1 VHIDLYV
8 ILAVALN
15 ESVKLILLVI
25 CSIPLGATSLALRP
39 WTRLVHADSETMLSK
54 VTIDLDGV
62 PAHAW
67 DLDTASKLLAGSCWI
82 EQLGE
87 ATRTKDD
94 MSTFRLM
101 AWTTNGP
108 AQDRHKPARVKKA
121 TQQEAGKPVLPKR
134 SERLANHPLA
144 NVASSKRAEVVLSGI
159 ASSLASHG
167 GRQTSR
173 RRTPS
178 SPAWPR
184 LGAALSVLRSLL
196 RSPQVEFV
204 PGYALVVLMQR
215 FDAVHASAPV
225 NTDALKS

>member
-101 AWTTNGP
+101 ALDGPPGFVVPLARRPDATGDGGLATT
-108 AQDRHKPARVKKA
+108 
-121 TQQEAGKPVLPKR
+121 EAGR
-134 SERLANHPLA
+134 D
-144 NVASSKRAEVVLSGI
+144 
-159 ASSLASHG
+159 
-167 GRQTSR
+167 
-173 RRTPS
+173 
-178 SPAWPR
+178 
-184 LGAALSVLRSLL
+184 
-196 RSPQVEFV
+196 
-204 PGYALVVLMQR
+204 
-215 FDAVHASAPV
+215 DAQ
-225 NTDALKS
+225 L